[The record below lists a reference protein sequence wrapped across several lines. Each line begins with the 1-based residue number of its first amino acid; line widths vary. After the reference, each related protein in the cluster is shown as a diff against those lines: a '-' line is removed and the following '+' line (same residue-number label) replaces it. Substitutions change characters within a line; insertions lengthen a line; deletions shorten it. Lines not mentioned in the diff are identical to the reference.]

1 MALVIN
7 AQFSRFVQF
16 AQQQANP
23 ATSEAIARVTGK
35 EDALAGRSISASR
48 TDHVR
53 GVFSWG
59 ARSGTDASAAGSTM

>member
-53 GVFSWG
+53 GVFS
-59 ARSGTDASAAGSTM
+59 